1 MSEDGRVEVRE
12 LDDVRDLAEAARLL
26 ARIWGS
32 EPQDVMPVNLM
43 KALAHS
49 HNYVAGAWE
58 GGQMVGASVG
68 WVWGPERP
76 GALHSH
82 ITGVDPTA
90 QRGGVGLA
98 LKTHQAAWARRH
110 DLRTVTWTFDPM
122 VRSNGQFNLM
132 KLGARAVS
140 YHPDFYG
147 EMRDGINAGELSDRC
162 MVEWEVAAERP
173 APSGRPPSPTVLLS
187 EGADGQPE
195 LSDFPGGM
203 TGALLCQVPADA
215 MALRRARPEAARQW
229 RLAVRQTMGEAMA
242 AGYAATGMTPDGYYV
257 LERATP
263 ERATPARATPART
276 AP

>member
-49 HNYVAGAWE
+49 LNYVAGAWE
-58 GGQMVGASVG
+58 EGHMVGASVG
-68 WVWGPERP
+68 WVWGPRRP

-90 QRGGVGLA
+90 QRSGVGLA
-98 LKTHQAAWARRH
+98 LKRHQAAWARRH
-110 DLRTVTWTFDPM
+110 DINTVTWTCDPL
-122 VRSNGQFNLM
+122 VRSNGHFNLV

-147 EMRDGINAGELSDRC
+147 EMRDGINAGEPSDRC
-162 MVEWEVAAERP
+162 LVEWDVSTER
-173 APSGRPPSPTVLLS
+173 AGSASRPSTATALLC

-195 LSDFPGGM
+195 VVDSPEGAA
-203 TGALLCQVPADA
+203 GALICQVPADA
-215 MALRRARPEAARQW
+215 MALRRARPEVARQW
-229 RLAVRQTMGEAMA
+229 RLALRQTMGEAMA
-242 AGYAATGMTPDGYYV
+242 AGDSATGMTGDGFYV
-257 LERATP
+257 LER
-263 ERATPARATPART
+263 RSR
-276 AP
+276 